1 MRRRILGLLALA
13 LGLGFAQAA
22 SAADM
27 PAKAPVYKAPPA
39 AAVNWTGFYI
49 NGGFGYGLWSAD
61 STTQFIGA
69 GCIVCV
75 NEHQGGKGW
84 LGVIGAGYD
93 YQFAPSFL
101 AGVFGDYNFSSL
113 KGSIQDPVPETVG
126 EIKQTSAWAVGA
138 RLGWIVTPDFLA
150 YVNGGYTSAHFSGAN
165 LVSGLSGAP
174 AGVSTS
180 GFDAHGWFIGGGTEN
195 TMSGFLGVFGPGWF
209 WRNEYRYASYD
220 NQLVP
225 EVGNAPIAINF
236 KPAVQTITS
245 ELVYKLNTGGPVYH
259 AAAPVAP
266 VRWTGLYVN
275 AGVGYG
281 MWAADT
287 TTQITGSS
295 TCITCTNVEQGGKGW
310 LGAVGLGYD
319 YQLMPKIVIGAF
331 GDYDISS
338 LNGGVVDQN
347 GLFEGDIKQ
356 TSAWAAG
363 ARAGW
368 LITPQLLSYVNGG
381 YTSARFSGTNMV
393 TSTLGAPTARTT
405 SAFTAN
411 GWFLGGGAEIAVASG
426 WFWRNE
432 YRFAQYTN
440 QAIPEQNS
448 IVTLNFKPVV
458 QTFTTQVVYKFNWPG

>member
-1 MRRRILGLLALA
+1 M
-13 LGLGFAQAA
+13 
-22 SAADM
+22 
-27 PAKAPVYKAPPA
+27 
-39 AAVNWTGFYI
+39 
-49 NGGFGYGLWSAD
+49 
-61 STTQFIGA
+61 
-69 GCIVCV
+69 
-75 NEHQGGKGW
+75 
-84 LGVIGAGYD
+84 
-93 YQFAPSFL
+93 
-101 AGVFGDYNFSSL
+101 
-113 KGSIQDPVPETVG
+113 
-126 EIKQTSAWAVGA
+126 
-138 RLGWIVTPDFLA
+138 
-150 YVNGGYTSAHFSGAN
+150 
-165 LVSGLSGAP
+165 
-174 AGVSTS
+174 
-180 GFDAHGWFIGGGTEN
+180 
-195 TMSGFLGVFGPGWF
+195 
-209 WRNEYRYASYD
+209 
-220 NQLVP
+220 
-225 EVGNAPIAINF
+225 
-236 KPAVQTITS
+236 
-245 ELVYKLNTGGPVYH
+245 
-259 AAAPVAP
+259 
-266 VRWTGLYVN
+266 RWTGLYVN

-338 LNGGVVDQN
+338 LKGGVVDQN
-347 GLFEGDIKQ
+347 GLFEGDIEQ

-368 LITPQLLSYVNGG
+368 LITPQLMSYVNGG

-393 TSTLGAPTARTT
+393 TSTSGAPTVRTM

-432 YRFAQYTN
+432 YRFAQYNN